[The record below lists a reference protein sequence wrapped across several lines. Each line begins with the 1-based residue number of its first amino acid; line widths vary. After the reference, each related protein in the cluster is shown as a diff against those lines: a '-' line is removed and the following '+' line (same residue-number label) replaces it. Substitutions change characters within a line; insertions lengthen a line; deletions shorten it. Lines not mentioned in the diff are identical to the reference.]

1 MQAGVSTDHLPYS
14 PESDLTPEERIDAIA
29 EILLDAIREMYA
41 ERNREKT
48 RRCRARQAA
57 ATTTSSLDDRSE
69 QSRHEDGGAAPA
81 AASAPT

>member
-1 MQAGVSTDHLPYS
+1 MHAGMSGNCPYS
-14 PESDLTPEERIDAIA
+14 PADLTPEARLDAIA

-48 RRCRARQAA
+48 RRCRVRKTA
-57 ATTTSSLDDRSE
+57 ATATASLDEQGE
-69 QSRHEDGGAAPA
+69 QSRHGAEVNVPA

>member
-1 MQAGVSTDHLPYS
+1 MHAGMSGNFPYS
-14 PESDLTPEERIDAIA
+14 PEADLTPEARLDAIA

-48 RRCRARQAA
+48 RRCRVRKTA
-57 ATTTSSLDDRSE
+57 ATATASLDEQGE
-69 QSRHEDGGAAPA
+69 QSRHGAEVSVPA